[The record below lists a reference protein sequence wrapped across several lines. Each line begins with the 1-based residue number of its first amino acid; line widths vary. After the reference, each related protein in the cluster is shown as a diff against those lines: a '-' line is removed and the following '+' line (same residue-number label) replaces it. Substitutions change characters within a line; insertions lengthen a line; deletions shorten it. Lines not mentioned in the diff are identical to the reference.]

1 MKNIFLI
8 ILINSYNPQQSFSH
22 FIKGKQSMYMESL
35 TNLNILKSTQ
45 KLMCII
51 IYLAI
56 FSTILFLSYFNAH
69 AQGVSKGAVLNV
81 ADFYSSAS
89 TTSGIQ
95 EAIDAL
101 HPEGGLITIPPGT
114 YLLKRSIVLRDNI
127 TLRGSGPA
135 TILKK
140 CQEVQTRLTVNGPKG
155 NMRITVEHAEGF
167 EPGMQICVKSKE
179 WVGWHCSQPFIT
191 GIIGTTLLLS
201 DSLEKDYSIETTVVI
216 NYFPGIWILSKKNIL
231 IEDITID
238 GNIENNG
245 GTFQDFVTAAIHSG
259 HSDNLTIRGCR
270 VRNWP
275 SDGIGIQGGSDIFVT
290 ECNVSGCRGQGFHPG
305 TLIQHAVF
313 SNLVAHHNAG
323 DGLYFCAFVK
333 HINVSNSIFYQNG
346 KNGIGGLGGEP
357 WPDCHN
363 VVANNICE
371 ANGMCG
377 IQGTEGS
384 NFVISNNICRN
395 NSQSSPG
402 AFPGIL
408 LRNCANM
415 LVNGNLCYDD
425 QEVAKKTQKCG
436 IEEIGK
442 SINNLLLSNNS
453 WGNIASDV
461 MESEK

>member
-1 MKNIFLI
+1 
-8 ILINSYNPQQSFSH
+8 
-22 FIKGKQSMYMESL
+22 MYMRSHA
-35 TNLNILKSTQ
+35 NLNISKSTQ
-45 KLMCII
+45 KSMYFIFG
-51 IYLAI
+51 LAI
-56 FSTILFLSYFNAH
+56 FSTILFLSEFNIY
-69 AQGVSKGAVLNV
+69 AQGVSKGAVINI
-81 ADFYSSAS
+81 ADFYSPTSP
-89 TTSGIQ
+89 TSGIQ
-95 EAIDAL
+95 EAIDTL
-101 HPEGGLITIPPGT
+101 PREGGLITIPPGT

-140 CQEVQTRLTVNGPKG
+140 CQGVQTRLVEDGPKG
-155 NMRITVEHAEGF
+155 NVQISVEHTEGF
-167 EPGMQICVKSKE
+167 EPGMQICIKSKE

-191 GIIGTTLLLS
+191 GITGTTLLLS
-201 DSLEKDYSIETTVVI
+201 DSLEKDYSTETTVVI
-216 NYFPGIWILSKKNIL
+216 NYFPAIWILSKKNIL

-245 GTFQDFVTAAIHSG
+245 EKFQDFVTAAIHSG
-259 HSDNLTIRGCR
+259 HSDNLTIRECF

-275 SDGIGIQGGSDIFVT
+275 SDGIGIQGGSDIVVT

-305 TLIQHAVF
+305 TLIQHAIF
-313 SNLVAHHNAG
+313 SNLVAHHNTG

-363 VVANNICE
+363 VVANNVCE

-395 NSQSSPG
+395 NSRTSPG
-402 AFPGIL
+402 VFPGIL
-408 LRNCANM
+408 LRNCSTM

-425 QEVAKKTQKCG
+425 QEAAKKTQKCG
-436 IEEIGK
+436 IEEIGN
-442 SINNLLLSNNS
+442 SINNMLSSNNS
-453 WGNIASDV
+453 WGNLTSDV
-461 MESEK
+461 MK